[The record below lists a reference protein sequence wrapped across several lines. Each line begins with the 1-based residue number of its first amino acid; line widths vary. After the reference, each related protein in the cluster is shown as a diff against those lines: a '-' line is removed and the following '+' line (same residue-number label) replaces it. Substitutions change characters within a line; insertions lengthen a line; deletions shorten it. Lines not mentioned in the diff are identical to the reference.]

1 MSAPTFALA
10 LTASF
15 ASVLPLKIPNDV
27 PRNFNNED
35 HEKYS
40 VSISFNDSI
49 STLEFLN
56 IGKWKKYEGS
66 NTYFEFYSK
75 ELKLLKCYVNSE
87 DDNEDKI
94 CSLFEGL
101 VNEIY
106 FDDMFNWIFNLL
118 NDQEKF
124 DVLSALLNSDINIFV
139 EWYKKALMV
148 CMKSKDCT
156 IAKKSENIFNLYKED
171 FEEVTCM

>member
-1 MSAPTFALA
+1 
-10 LTASF
+10 
-15 ASVLPLKIPNDV
+15 
-27 PRNFNNED
+27 
-35 HEKYS
+35 
-40 VSISFNDSI
+40 
-49 STLEFLN
+49 
-56 IGKWKKYEGS
+56 
-66 NTYFEFYSK
+66 
-75 ELKLLKCYVNSE
+75 
-87 DDNEDKI
+87 
-94 CSLFEGL
+94 
-101 VNEIY
+101 
-106 FDDMFNWIFNLL
+106 MFNWIFNLL